1 MTDTTIIKKPPP
13 IDYMVGR
20 TVNIQD
26 GPDKTYFI
34 IRGIRLTDPY
44 EIKLQN
50 EQFGKTL
57 DGFYYYPDKKE
68 WYYKYP
74 QEFVAPSNND
84 KYLIFQY
91 CRATEDK
98 STHTEI
104 EVHADFIPRDEYCD
118 HLVYYANLPVP
129 DDNRKYKMNDNRKTG
144 FSVWFTNGKGRGK
157 AIGPVDMIETTYK
170 YVETSYSLKE
180 GEKFISLTESNEH
193 TEKVDKLPDKIEGT
207 YGSTKKIIK
216 ITTIHKLTKYDNR
229 IEPDD
234 FVIFLK
240 LIY

>member
-1 MTDTTIIKKPPP
+1 MTEIKKPP

-34 IRGIRLTDPY
+34 IRGMKLTDPY
-44 EIKLQN
+44 EIDEQN
-50 EQFGKTL
+50 KKFGKTF
-57 DGFYYYPDKKE
+57 DGFYYYPEKKE

-91 CRATEDK
+91 CRATESS

-129 DDNRKYKMNDNRKTG
+129 DDNRKYRMNENRKTG
-144 FSVWFTNGKGRGK
+144 FSVWFTNGEGRGK
-157 AIGPVDMIETTYK
+157 FKTTKEIEETYYK
-170 YVETSYSLKE
+170 YENSDYSLQTNEKYIKLKGETSDANTILVDN
-180 GEKFISLTESNEH
+180 LPTE
-193 TEKVDKLPDKIEGT
+193 IEGSS
-207 YGSTKKIIK
+207 GSNKVIVMKKRKRNIK
-216 ITTIHKLTKYDNR
+216 LYEDR
-229 IEPDD
+229 IEPDN